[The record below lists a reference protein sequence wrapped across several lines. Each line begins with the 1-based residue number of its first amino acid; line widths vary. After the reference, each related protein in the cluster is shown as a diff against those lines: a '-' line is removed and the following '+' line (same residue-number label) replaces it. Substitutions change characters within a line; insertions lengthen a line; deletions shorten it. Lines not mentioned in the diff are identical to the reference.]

1 MFPPAWARAARV
13 LAVAVRRAD
22 AELARD
28 ASENDESVAPSRGA
42 ARIEVCTNNACAKK
56 GGKAL
61 LTALQAMAEENQK
74 DGLRVECRRSRCVD
88 ACALACVVRVDGVFG
103 RETHELVGA
112 DEAKEIFELATGSSP
127 GEYE

>member
-1 MFPPAWARAARV
+1 MLAIAAARA
-13 LAVAVRRAD
+13 
-22 AELARD
+22 E
-28 ASENDESVAPSRGA
+28 SEMKDLVSANRTGTGDESRERLKPRTSPVK
-42 ARIEVCTNNACAKK
+42 IEVCTNNACAKK

-88 ACALACVVRVDGVFG
+88 ACALACVVRVDDVFG